1 MKIGTMV
8 HSLERLDK
16 VMAHVDDEKL
26 LALKRMHEI
35 DATEHVLAQ
44 IHSSQ
49 LLRAILLASC

>member
-1 MKIGTMV
+1 MV

-26 LALKRMHEI
+26 LALQRMHEI

-49 LLRAILLASC
+49 LLRAILFASC

>member
-1 MKIGTMV
+1 MV
-8 HSLERLDK
+8 YSLERLDK

-49 LLRAILLASC
+49 LLRAILFASC